1 MSNVV
6 TAKAKCVYVG
16 VKGHKRNPKGAG
28 VKKVKKT
35 AAQKAK
41 KAKTAKKA
49 KK

>member
-6 TAKAKCVYVG
+6 TAKAKCKYVT
-16 VKGHKRNPKGAG
+16 VQGHKRNPKGMG
-28 VKKVKKT
+28 VKKVKT

-41 KAKTAKKA
+41 AKKTASKA

>member
-6 TAKAKCVYVG
+6 TAKAKCKYVT
-16 VKGHKRNPKGAG
+16 VQGHKRNPKGAG

-41 KAKTAKKA
+41 AKKTASKA